1 MGRHSARAPTLFASA
16 TLQNCKT
23 EGGKQQEVSDMSKV
37 TTFNGRVVEDPPIAK
52 FLFSDARAAWIWL
65 PIRLWLGYQWIEAG
79 LHKVTDPRWVQTGEA
94 LKGFWMNAVKVPEQ
108 GRPPIA
114 FDWYRDFIN
123 GLLQSNSHTWFGP
136 LVAWGELLIG
146 IALVIGA
153 FVGVAAFFGMF
164 MNWNFIMA
172 GAASTNGLLLV
183 AAFLLVLA
191 WKVAGYVGADYFLLR
206 WLGVPWKTRD
216 NASVT
221 PPKASPQVGPA

>member
-1 MGRHSARAPTLFASA
+1 
-16 TLQNCKT
+16 
-23 EGGKQQEVSDMSKV
+23 MSNV
-37 TTFNGRVVEDPPIAK
+37 TTFNGRTIEDPPIAK
-52 FLFSDARAAWIWL
+52 FLFSDARMAWVWL

-79 LHKVTDPRWVQTGEA
+79 LHKVSDPKWVQTGEA

-123 GLLQSNSHTWFGP
+123 SLLQSNSHTWFGP

-146 IALVIGA
+146 IALIIGA
-153 FVGVAAFFGMF
+153 FVGVAAFFGML

-191 WKVAGYVGADYFLLR
+191 WKIAGYIGADYFLLR
-206 WLGVPWKTRD
+206 WLDVPWKTRETSPPT
-216 NASVT
+216 AT
-221 PPKASPQVGPA
+221 PKSQIGAVQ